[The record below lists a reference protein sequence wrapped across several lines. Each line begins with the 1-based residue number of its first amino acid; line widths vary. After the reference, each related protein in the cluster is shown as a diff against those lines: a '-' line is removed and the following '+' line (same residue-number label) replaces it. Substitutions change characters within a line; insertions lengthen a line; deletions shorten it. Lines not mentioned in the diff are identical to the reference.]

1 MEEKCVSFKKYIKL
15 PLLRAA
21 GKAKS
26 TALRVSDQLW
36 VGRAAHRAPGA
47 AFETLHQTWL

>member
-36 VGRAAHRAPGA
+36 VGRAAHRTPGA